1 MLKEKYYKYKDIYD
15 KYLVIIKIGNFY
27 ICLNEDVTILSNI
40 FRFKIIESKNFVKCG
55 FPLTSINKVIN
66 RLNNI
71 QVNYL
76 IIDNDIIEKEK
87 YTTNNYDKYNT
98 SNNYNLLYRIDKIYN
113 VLKLNIDNDN
123 INNIINDIESII
135 CLIN

>member
-27 ICLNEDVTILSNI
+27 ICLNEDAIILSNI
-40 FRFKIIESKNFVKCG
+40 FRFKIIESKNFVKYG

-87 YTTNNYDKYNT
+87 YTTNNYK
-98 SNNYNLLYRIDKIYN
+98 LLYRINKIYN
-113 VLKLNIDNDN
+113 ILKLKK
-123 INNIINDIESII
+123 
-135 CLIN
+135 L

>member
-1 MLKEKYYKYKDIYD
+1 MDFHLHQLI
-15 KYLVIIKIGNFY
+15 
-27 ICLNEDVTILSNI
+27 
-40 FRFKIIESKNFVKCG
+40 
-55 FPLTSINKVIN
+55 KVIN

-98 SNNYNLLYRIDKIYN
+98 SNNYKLLYRIDKIYN